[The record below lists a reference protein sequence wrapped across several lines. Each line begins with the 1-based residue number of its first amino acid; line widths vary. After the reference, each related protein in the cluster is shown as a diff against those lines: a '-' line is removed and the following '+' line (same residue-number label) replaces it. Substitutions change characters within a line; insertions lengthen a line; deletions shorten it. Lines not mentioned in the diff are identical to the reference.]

1 MADEQVITLL
11 QEIRELQREHLTH
24 YKVALQNQR
33 ESMAIQKRA
42 VERSKISFVVLA
54 ALFLFLFLGV
64 TYFVPILSWALSWA
78 LRR

>member
-1 MADEQVITLL
+1 MADEQLVTLL

-42 VERSKISFVVLA
+42 VERSKIAFVALA
-54 ALFLFLFLGV
+54 VLFLFLGV
-64 TYFVPILSWALSWA
+64 TYFVPILSWALSSA

>member
-1 MADEQVITLL
+1 MADEQVVTIL

-42 VERSKISFVVLA
+42 VERSKVAFVALA
-54 ALFLFLFLGV
+54 VLFLFLGF
-64 TYFVPILSWALSWA
+64 TYFAPILSWVLSWI